1 MPGCHLVAMG
11 KHEVGEE
18 MIEHAEHGVLA
29 LQVDAVDTELWIVQA
44 GVLIVLISAWDRRH
58 VELLE
63 EDAEMALGTRL

>member
-11 KHEVGEE
+11 KHEVGGE

-29 LQVDAVDTELWIVQA
+29 LQVDAVGTELWIVQA